1 MLLGQRCTVVYQYR
15 HSPGGEPRVVE
26 RFTGSLLTAY
36 DRQMDLITLRRELT
50 PVTLPDGQQ
59 LQVEDFPEL
68 AVREALTNALIH
80 RDYHSDNPV
89 VIQHSPSVLA
99 ITSPGPLVSG
109 VTVENIL
116 THRSKPRNRTLAAA
130 VRTLELA
137 EEIGRGVDRMYR
149 EMIRTGRPTPT
160 IDASFDQVRV
170 VLVGSAPD
178 VNIAR
183 YVAQLDPAVRDD
195 TDAMLVLLKLCGS
208 RTVNA
213 TAMRP
218 LLQKTIDESEA
229 SLRYLASDH
238 VGMIEPTRQS
248 ARAAH
253 PNYRLREEAVRRLGT
268 AVPYARHSGDEIDR
282 RMIAHVHEYG
292 RITNATVQNLF
303 TVSMSRAHQ
312 ILAGL
317 VQRELLRKTSSAQRG
332 PTVEYGPGERFPPRP
347 GRRRTRRSSSE
358 QDKPP
363 GL

>member
-1 MLLGQRCTVVYQYR
+1 MLSSDVKA
-15 HSPGGEPRVVE
+15 
-26 RFTGSLLTAY
+26 SL
-36 DRQMDLITLRRELT
+36 D
-50 PVTLPDGQQ
+50 
-59 LQVEDFPEL
+59 
-68 AVREALTNALIH
+68 AV
-80 RDYHSDNPV
+80 
-89 VIQHSPSVLA
+89 HSPSVLA
-99 ITSPGPLVSG
+99 MTSPGPLVSG

-116 THRSKPRNRTLAAA
+116 THPSKPRNRTLAAG

-137 EEIGRGVDRMYR
+137 EEIGRGDRMYR

-183 YVAQLDPAVRDD
+183 YVAQLDPVVRDD
-195 TDAMLVLLKLCGS
+195 TDAMLVLLKLCGF

-253 PNYRLREEAVRRLGT
+253 PTIGFAKKPSVGWGPRFRTHGT
-268 AVPYARHSGDEIDR
+268 AG
-282 RMIAHVHEYG
+282 
-292 RITNATVQNLF
+292 
-303 TVSMSRAHQ
+303 
-312 ILAGL
+312 
-317 VQRELLRKTSSAQRG
+317 
-332 PTVEYGPGERFPPRP
+332 
-347 GRRRTRRSSSE
+347 TRSI
-358 QDKPP
+358 
-363 GL
+363 GG